1 MRVTVLSCKIHSAI
15 WYFLTH
21 HMIVYT
27 CSYVSVN
34 IDDDEK
40 QYECSFDSQ
49 NFDIITDMLDIDNIS
64 PHILVSVL

>member
-1 MRVTVLSCKIHSAI
+1 
-15 WYFLTH
+15 
-21 HMIVYT
+21 MIVYT

-49 NFDIITDMLDIDNIS
+49 IFDIVTDMLERGYIDNIS
-64 PHILVSVL
+64 PHMLVSVL